1 MSGGMNFSEYRAK
14 LVQLGA
20 DLDESARRVL
30 TQMNAKGLEVTLKK
44 TPVGQYPSV
53 VSFTTKGGKVVS
65 FRVAKK
71 EGGTLRRNWA
81 SGGTHKVGNGYE
93 SRYHNNVFYGMYVN
107 NGHRVVNRNGVTVG
121 YVDGVRMLEQGQDA
135 AKEAA
140 DSIFN
145 AEIQRVKAKGG
156 W

>member
-1 MSGGMNFSEYRAK
+1 MSNGMDFSEYRAK

-20 DLDESARRVL
+20 DLGESARRVI
-30 TQMNAKGLEVTLKK
+30 TQMSGKGLEITLKK

-53 VSFTTKGGKVVS
+53 VSFTTKEGKAVS
-65 FRVAKK
+65 FRVAHK
-71 EGGTLRRNWA
+71 EGGTLYQGWMD
-81 SGGTHKVGNGYE
+81 GGTRRVGNGYE
-93 SRYHNNVFYGMYVN
+93 SRYYNNTFYVIYVN
-107 NGHRVVNRNGVTVG
+107 NGHRVVNRKGITVG
-121 YVDGVRMLEQGQDA
+121 YKEGVRMLEQGQDA

-140 DSIFN
+140 PALFD